1 MPCAAPPD
9 APGLIDSAWGR
20 STTAACTFARASPS
34 SESSGWC
41 APNTRREHT
50 QAQQRVQALAASQL
64 VLACT
69 QRASGLWRG
78 LRTGLV
84 WLSRR
89 LAPSL
94 PLPFSSPHARHLWSS
109 LVQQTP
115 HQTHQST
122 QPHQPHLASSISDGF
137 CSPPTLP
144 PASHA
149 RAHTHTHAHTHTPPL
164 TVSLAPRPSR
174 SFSWGWCSAWAA
186 SGTSASRRR
195 MQGPPHLPATLPR
208 ASTASTSSLAACASR
223 RLMRSATSGSC
234 WWMSRIRA
242 SRRRK
247 PLRL

>member
-20 STTAACTFARASPS
+20 STTAACTFARESPS

-89 LAPSL
+89 LAPSM
-94 PLPFSSPHARHLWSS
+94 PLPFSSPHAGHLWSS

-122 QPHQPHLASSISDGF
+122 QPHQPHLASSAMGF
-137 CSPPTLP
+137 ALLPRCLP
-144 PASHA
+144 PHT
-149 RAHTHTHAHTHTPPL
+149 RAHTHTRTHTHT
-164 TVSLAPRPSR
+164 
-174 SFSWGWCSAWAA
+174 
-186 SGTSASRRR
+186 
-195 MQGPPHLPATLPR
+195 HLPSLCPSPPAHLAVFHGGGAQHGRRVVPRRLGGECRGRLICLLHCRVHLRRLPR
-208 ASTASTSSLAACASR
+208 HLRLAH
-223 RLMRSATSGSC
+223 LEGSC
-234 WWMSRIRA
+234 EAQRA
-242 SRRRK
+242 GAARG
-247 PLRL
+247 